1 MKAIIIAAL
10 LYAAYKAIQRAR
22 ERQEA
27 ERQRREEVQRQTDA
41 ARMREEWRR
50 TQEQA
55 KEAIHRQEE
64 LYREQERQR
73 RGQEQIRREQER
85 QAREQARLAKEQE
98 RQHREQIRQAEQL
111 AALNFR
117 ISQAEVD
124 IANGQERT
132 AGLYAL
138 LDLALAAQHN
148 ATPGSPEEERA
159 QRKILSLTNQI
170 NATERKI
177 AKAQFDR
184 ETAQR
189 KQAG

>member
-1 MKAIIIAAL
+1 MKAVIIAAL

-85 QAREQARLAKEQE
+85 Q
-98 RQHREQIRQAEQL
+98 HREQIRQAEQL

-117 ISQAEVD
+117 ISQAEAD
-124 IANGQERT
+124 IAAGEERI
-132 AGLYAL
+132 ASLYAL
-138 LDLALAAQHN
+138 MDIAAAAQHK
-148 ATPGSPEEERA
+148 AEPGSKQDEQA
-159 QRKILSLTNQI
+159 QRKIISLQNQI
-170 NATERKI
+170 HTTEKRI

>member
-10 LYAAYKAIQRAR
+10 LYAVCKAVQRAR

-27 ERQRREEVQRQTDA
+27 ERQRQEEAQRQTDA

-98 RQHREQIRQAEQL
+98 RQHREQIRQAAQL

-117 ISQAEVD
+117 ISQAEAD
-124 IANGQERT
+124 IAAGEERI
-132 AGLYAL
+132 AALYGLMDIA
-138 LDLALAAQHN
+138 AAAQHK
-148 ATPGSPEEERA
+148 AEPGSRQDEQA
-159 QRKILSLTNQI
+159 QRKIISLQNQI
-170 NATERKI
+170 HTTEKRI